1 MAFDPHN
8 PICFCKSYG
17 KRQEEETLTHT
28 TLITRSPYIHMEMS
42 NGDIERGTM
51 RREKTLSVEEQKY
64 FHDNG
69 NKSNTLG
76 KKEGIPMFWG
86 FHGLWLLMPL
96 FLLGKFFWLI
106 ILGLL
111 IWALIRRFS
120 SRRPWAH
127 YYRQEPFYNPG
138 MHPGTPPTQHSA
150 MEILRQRYARGEI
163 DATTFDQMRER
174 LESSSGPSQQ

>member
-1 MAFDPHN
+1 
-8 PICFCKSYG
+8 
-17 KRQEEETLTHT
+17 
-28 TLITRSPYIHMEMS
+28 
-42 NGDIERGTM
+42 
-51 RREKTLSVEEQKY
+51 
-64 FHDNG
+64 
-69 NKSNTLG
+69 
-76 KKEGIPMFWG
+76 MFWG

-120 SRRPWAH
+120 SRRPMAF
-127 YYRQEPFYNPG
+127 YRQEPFYNPG

-174 LESSSGPSQQ
+174 LESSGGPSQQ

>member
-1 MAFDPHN
+1 
-8 PICFCKSYG
+8 
-17 KRQEEETLTHT
+17 
-28 TLITRSPYIHMEMS
+28 
-42 NGDIERGTM
+42 
-51 RREKTLSVEEQKY
+51 
-64 FHDNG
+64 
-69 NKSNTLG
+69 
-76 KKEGIPMFWG
+76 MFWG

-111 IWALIRRFS
+111 IWALVRRFS
-120 SRRPWAH
+120 SRRPMA
-127 YYRQEPFYNPG
+127 YYQQEPFYNPG
-138 MHPGTPPTQHSA
+138 MHPRTPPTQHSA

>member
-1 MAFDPHN
+1 
-8 PICFCKSYG
+8 
-17 KRQEEETLTHT
+17 
-28 TLITRSPYIHMEMS
+28 
-42 NGDIERGTM
+42 
-51 RREKTLSVEEQKY
+51 
-64 FHDNG
+64 
-69 NKSNTLG
+69 
-76 KKEGIPMFWG
+76 MFWG

-120 SRRPWAH
+120 SRNRPMAFF
-127 YYRQEPFYNPG
+127 RQEPFYNPG
-138 MHPGTPPTQHSA
+138 MHPGMPPTQHSA
-150 MEILRQRYARGEI
+150 METLRQRYARGEI